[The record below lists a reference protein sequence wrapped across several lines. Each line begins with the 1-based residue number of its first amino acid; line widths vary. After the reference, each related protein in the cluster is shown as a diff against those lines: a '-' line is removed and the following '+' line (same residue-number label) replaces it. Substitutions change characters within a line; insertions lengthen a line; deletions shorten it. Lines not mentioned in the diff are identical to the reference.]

1 MLVGVACIYIFHYT
15 ILTVAGTVS
24 PSLVMME
31 TETEQRAPLH
41 KDVKIIL
48 LGVCSA
54 VALCL
59 SLLGVCFCVKR
70 SKSIL
75 SDKHMK
81 IRVSIS
87 VNIYNIVWIMISC
100 SLTSGYDVLVENIT
114 YINLHFWV
122 KDGGNRL
129 LWKAGSDLSFYI
141 VS

>member
-1 MLVGVACIYIFHYT
+1 MLFGVACIYIFHYT
-15 ILTVAGTVS
+15 VLPVAGTVS

-70 SKSIL
+70 SKSTL
-75 SDKHMK
+75 SDKHYEY
-81 IRVSIS
+81 SGFHIS
-87 VNIYNIVWIMISC
+87 ENLHC
-100 SLTSGYDVLVENIT
+100 SLDYDIMLSGKWLPCSGRKYYIPTSS
-114 YINLHFWV
+114 
-122 KDGGNRL
+122 L
-129 LWKAGSDLSFYI
+129 LD
-141 VS
+141 

>member
-1 MLVGVACIYIFHYT
+1 MLVGVACIYIHIFHYT

-70 SKSIL
+70 SKSII
-75 SDKHMK
+75 SDKHYEY
-81 IRVSIS
+81 SGFYIS
-87 VNIYNIVWIMISC
+87 KNLQCSLDYNIMQSGRWLPC
-100 SLTSGYDVLVENIT
+100 SGRKYYIPTSS
-114 YINLHFWV
+114 
-122 KDGGNRL
+122 L
-129 LWKAGSDLSFYI
+129 LD
-141 VS
+141 

>member
-15 ILTVAGTVS
+15 GLTVAGTVS

-70 SKSIL
+70 SKSII
-75 SDKHMK
+75 SDKHYEY
-81 IRVSIS
+81 SGFHIS
-87 VNIYNIVWIMISC
+87 KNLRC
-100 SLTSGYDVLVENIT
+100 SLDYDIMQSGRWLPFSGRKDYIPTSYGLKVE
-114 YINLHFWV
+114 V
-122 KDGGNRL
+122 
-129 LWKAGSDLSFYI
+129 AASFEKLAMTCHAT
-141 VS
+141 

>member
-1 MLVGVACIYIFHYT
+1 MVGVACIYIFHYT

-31 TETEQRAPLH
+31 TETEQTAPLH

-70 SKSIL
+70 SESLL
-75 SDKHMK
+75 SDRHMK
-81 IRVSIS
+81 IQVSIS
-87 VNIYNIVWIMISC
+87 VKIYNVVWIMISC
-100 SLTSGYDVLVENIT
+100 SLTSCYHVLGKNIM
-114 YINLHFWV
+114 YLHLHFSI
-122 KDGGNRL
+122 KDGGNSL
-129 LWKAGSDLSFYI
+129 LWKGGNDLSCNI
-141 VS
+141 MS

>member
-1 MLVGVACIYIFHYT
+1 MLVGVACIYIFHCT

-70 SKSIL
+70 SKSVI
-75 SDKHMK
+75 SDKHYGY
-81 IRVSIS
+81 SGFHIS
-87 VNIYNIVWIMISC
+87 KNLQC
-100 SLTSGYDVLVENIT
+100 SLDYDIMQSGRWLPCPGRKY
-114 YINLHFWV
+114 YIPTPS
-122 KDGGNRL
+122 L
-129 LWKAGSDLSFYI
+129 LD
-141 VS
+141 